1 MLSGGGNVDVNELLD
16 LATPWCLRVL
26 VTLHIPELVEA
37 GHNEISDPAE
47 AAGCD
52 ARALHGVLTHAARK
66 GVFEE
71 RQPGWFEVNPA
82 AKELARGSRD
92 LDLSGVGSRYAQ
104 IWSTLLSYTRTGKSA
119 YAEIYGRPLWEDLVA
134 DPELARSFDALLKP
148 PPEHGVPD
156 SDFEITGGWD
166 RVRTIVDVGGAI
178 GVFLSELLQRHP
190 RLHGTLLDLP
200 ETVARATDVLDW
212 AGVSD
217 RVKTAGQSFF
227 DPLPAGADLYLLRRV
242 LIDWSDEDKVRILR
256 RCADAARPGG
266 RVVVIG
272 GVSPDETPGE
282 VTAELLMLGGW
293 KDTMSEFR
301 DLARAAGLAVTVA
314 STQPPA
320 NFIIE
325 CLPLPG
331 QAPAATLG
339 SRARHPRPR

>member
-1 MLSGGGNVDVNELLD
+1 MSGGGNVDVHELLD

-26 VTLHIPELVEA
+26 VTLRIPELVEA
-37 GHNEISDPAE
+37 GHNEISDLAQ

-82 AKELARGSRD
+82 AKELARGARF
-92 LDLSGVGSRYAQ
+92 LDLSGMGGRYAE
-104 IWSTLLSYTRTGKSA
+104 IWSTLLGYTRTGKSG
-119 YAEIYGRPLWEDLVA
+119 YAEMYGRPFWADLA
-134 DPELARSFDALLKP
+134 ANPELASSFDALLKP
-148 PPEHGVPD
+148 PPEHGTPD
-156 SDFEITGGWD
+156 SDFEISGGWD
-166 RVRTIVDVGGAI
+166 RVGTIVDVGGAI
-178 GVFLSELLQRHP
+178 GGFLSELLQRHP
-190 RLHGTLLDLP
+190 GLHGTLLDLP
-200 ETVARATDVLDW
+200 ESVARAGDVLDR

-217 RVKTAGQSFF
+217 RVKTVGQSFF

-242 LIDWSDEDKVRILR
+242 LIDWPDEDKVRILR

-272 GVSPDETPGE
+272 GVSPDETPNE

-293 KDTMSEFR
+293 KNTIGEFR

-314 STQPPA
+314 SRQPPA
-320 NFIIE
+320 KFIVE

-331 QAPAATLG
+331 
-339 SRARHPRPR
+339 

>member
-1 MLSGGGNVDVNELLD
+1 VDVHELLD

-26 VTLHIPELVEA
+26 ITLNIPELVEA
-37 GHNEISDPAE
+37 GHNEIADLAE

-52 ARALHGVLTHAARK
+52 TRALHGVLTYAVRK

-82 AKELARGSRD
+82 AKELARGARY
-92 LDLSGVGSRYAQ
+92 LDLAGMGGRNAE

-119 YAEIYGRPLWEDLVA
+119 YAEIYGRPFWADLAA
-134 DPELARSFDALLKP
+134 DPELASSFDALLKHP
-148 PPEHGVPD
+148 PGHGVPD
-156 SDFEITGGWD
+156 SDLDISGGWD

-190 RLHGTLLDLP
+190 GLHGTLLDLP
-200 ETVARATDVLDW
+200 ESVARAGDVFDQ

-242 LIDWSDEDKVRILR
+242 LIDWPDEDKVRILR
-256 RCADAARPGG
+256 RCAEAARPGG

-272 GVSPDETPGE
+272 GVSPDDTPGE
-282 VTAELLMLGGW
+282 VTAELLMMGGW
-293 KDTMSEFR
+293 KNTMGEFR
-301 DLARAAGLAVTVA
+301 DLARAAGLAVAVT
-314 STQPPA
+314 SKQPPA
-320 NFIIE
+320 KFIIE
-325 CLPLPG
+325 CRPLPG
-331 QAPAATLG
+331 
-339 SRARHPRPR
+339 